1 MVQPCVHMLLGFLN
15 IWGKNFK
22 TCVSAINCE
31 NNLILKSHGVG
42 ELKYEKVKVQEES
55 YYWSFC
61 KIEREEKP
69 HQFPLGEVAGLQQSH
84 FECGKKKCCKSVSIL
99 CPTQIGFLLWHS
111 IIILR
116 ICKGLVLSRVFEV
129 RDVLTL

>member
-84 FECGKKKCCKSVSIL
+84 FECGKKVLQEYFNIVSNTNKFFIVAFYYNFKDL
-99 CPTQIGFLLWHS
+99 
-111 IIILR
+111 
-116 ICKGLVLSRVFEV
+116 
-129 RDVLTL
+129 